1 MEFII
6 RALTFAIIPIIVN
19 GVFAFLRK
27 PKTAEKGKVHLP
39 KFFAILGTI
48 TSTIFLIPTIITAFS
63 DEDIWVPIVF
73 LVFSLLGATLIIAFM
88 NCRISYDDDGFVA
101 KTFFG
106 IKRKVSYD
114 QVTAIKENMHET
126 YIYVGKRRV
135 MVDEFSIGGKDFITF
150 VKKKYR
156 TLHNGKSLPKITKTK
171 NDIFNGHVND
181 VAGFYFAY
189 SLVFVIL
196 VGFIVFLVCE
206 SCIPK
211 NVNNTVEQTVTFI
224 SCDVKEDEVILTSAD
239 ENIYKIQYAA
249 EQINIQEIKS
259 ICNGESKVT
268 TYSKEVTPDDEED
281 FYSIKAIKYNE
292 SYLLSFEEEN
302 KLYRQEVLPIIGLF
316 LFMLLI
322 WVAIIVA
329 SIVVGRNPQKF
340 SKKVVKMFFKDGY
353 INY

>member
-1 MEFII
+1 MEQII
-6 RALTFAIIPIIVN
+6 RILTFALIPIIVN
-19 GVFAFLRK
+19 GVFVFLRK
-27 PKTAEKGKVHLP
+27 PKAAEKGKVHLP

-48 TSTIFLIPTIITAFS
+48 TSSIFLVPAIITAFS
-63 DEDIWVPIVF
+63 DEDVWVPIVF

-135 MVDEFSIGGKDFITF
+135 MVDEFSIGGKDFINL

-156 TLHNGKSLPKITKTK
+156 TLHNGQSLPKITKTK
-171 NDIFNGHVND
+171 NDIFNGHVKNVTD
-181 VAGFYFAY
+181 FYVGY
-189 SLVFVIL
+189 GLVSVLL
-196 VGFIVFLVCE
+196 VGFTVFSVCDV
-206 SCIPK
+206 CIPK
-211 NVNNTVEQTVTFI
+211 NANNTVEQTVTFI

-239 ENIYKIQYAA
+239 DNIYKIQYAA
-249 EQINIQEIKS
+249 EQIDIQEIKS
-259 ICNGESKVT
+259 ICNGKAKVT

-281 FYSIKAIKYNE
+281 FYSIKAIKYND

-302 KLYRQEVLPIIGLF
+302 QLHRQEGWPIVALF

-322 WVAIIVA
+322 LIAVIAA

>member
-6 RALTFAIIPIIVN
+6 RALTFALIPIIVK

-135 MVDEFSIGGKDFITF
+135 MVDEFSIGGKDFGSMSIVG
-150 VKKKYR
+150 VK
-156 TLHNGKSLPKITKTK
+156 
-171 NDIFNGHVND
+171 
-181 VAGFYFAY
+181 
-189 SLVFVIL
+189 
-196 VGFIVFLVCE
+196 
-206 SCIPK
+206 IPK
-211 NVNNTVEQTVTFI
+211 NE
-224 SCDVKEDEVILTSAD
+224 
-239 ENIYKIQYAA
+239 
-249 EQINIQEIKS
+249 
-259 ICNGESKVT
+259 
-268 TYSKEVTPDDEED
+268 
-281 FYSIKAIKYNE
+281 
-292 SYLLSFEEEN
+292 
-302 KLYRQEVLPIIGLF
+302 
-316 LFMLLI
+316 
-322 WVAIIVA
+322 
-329 SIVVGRNPQKF
+329 
-340 SKKVVKMFFKDGY
+340 KK
-353 INY
+353 